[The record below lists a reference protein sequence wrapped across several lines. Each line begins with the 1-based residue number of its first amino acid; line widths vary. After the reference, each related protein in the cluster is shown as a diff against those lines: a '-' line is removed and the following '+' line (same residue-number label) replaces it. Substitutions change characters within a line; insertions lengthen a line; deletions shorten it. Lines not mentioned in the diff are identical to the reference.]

1 MRIVSAIALATLS
14 MNFACAA
21 VDGSTDDIGEPAE
34 QALSGATPLDVYLIA
49 GQSNAVG
56 GAQIVS
62 LSASNATYAVTDDAV
77 SFAQEINCPKDGSDG
92 ACQLSRGW
100 RSLAPRGTSMGIEL
114 SAGRRLQ
121 ERFGS
126 SVALLK
132 HATNGSNLV
141 QQWDS
146 TGTKHSLW
154 AYMNDFVDAR
164 LAELPAGSRI
174 AGLFWIQ
181 GNGDAQLA
189 TAAEDYAEN
198 LAWFIMRLRQDRG
211 CVPVVIDRLSPR
223 VQYPFADVVRAE
235 QEQVAAFIDDVVIVD
250 TADLALR
257 DDPPQHY
264 TADSFITLGKR
275 MADAMPRCP

>member
-1 MRIVSAIALATLS
+1 MRIVSAIAMALLS
-14 MNFACAA
+14 MNSACAA
-21 VDGSTDDIGEPAE
+21 VDESADEIGEPAQE
-34 QALSGATPLDVYLIA
+34 ELSGATPLEVYLIA

-62 LSASNATYAVTDDAV
+62 LSASNATFALTDDAV
-77 SFAQEINCPKDGSDG
+77 RFAQEINCPKDGSLG
-92 ACQLSRGW
+92 ECQLSRGW

-126 SVALLK
+126 GVALLK

-141 QQWDS
+141 AQWDS
-146 TGTKHSLW
+146 TGKKHSLW

-164 LAELPAGSRI
+164 LAELPAGSHI

-211 CVPVVIDRLSPR
+211 CVPVVIDRLHPA
-223 VQYPFADVVRAE
+223 VEYPYADLVRAE
-235 QEQVAAFIDDVVIVD
+235 QEQVATFIDDVVIVD
-250 TADLALR
+250 TADLTLR

-264 TADSFITLGKR
+264 TADSFITLGRR